1 MKNTLH
7 QMLVTLQ
14 ILFRVPKLEL
24 LANKSPESE
33 EDSFFLVNQV
43 SPGSDNWVQLAPFGD
58 TMNVDAKG
66 KKVIQRFGK
75 SEAETIC
82 NQFASPL
89 NKILQPLGV
98 PWYIGHP
105 DHARF
110 KGKAGHTDTRSKGRI
125 KSMEVRHDD
134 ACELCNAKNS
144 ESKPCRDHG
153 LFAQVKWNH
162 QGEEIIANEEFHGH
176 STNWGVARDKNP
188 ENGMAV
194 ARPVYLKSVGFTNDP
209 NILVAPITLAN
220 EADQE
225 TAIPEELANLAGIPE
240 GETASMDLVL
250 SGLKEKQEAHLSEVG
265 LILLANA
272 EAAPNEDEP
281 KDSFIGWVYELLG
294 LDPKEVTPEQLRS
307 HMEDKVKKAG
317 VIERVKKASANV
329 MAAHKSHEK
338 AHEALHDQLANAKT
352 EALQEG
358 RKLAAKIAVKG
369 LIRSGH
375 IKSADE
381 AAQIEA
387 FANSADLEAEIEKFA
402 NAKPVVKTQSET
414 QGLGNKNPVMMEN
427 SRERTAAFEELLAAR
442 EESFPN
448 ESYQARWNAVASSEA
463 GSNLLAQMK
472 PAETE

>member
-1 MKNTLH
+1 MKNTLLR
-7 QMLVTLQ
+7 MLFTLQ
-14 ILFRVPKLEL
+14 ILFRVPRLET

-43 SPGSDNWVQLAPFGD
+43 SPGTDNWVQLAPFGD

-82 NQFASPL
+82 NQFASPI

-105 DHARF
+105 DHSRF
-110 KGKAGHTDTRSKGRI
+110 KGKAGHSDTRAKGRI
-125 KSMEVRHDD
+125 KNMEVRHDES
-134 ACELCNAKNS
+134 CELCNAKDS

-162 QGEEIIANEEFHGH
+162 EGQEIIANEEFHGH

-220 EADQE
+220 EAEQE
-225 TAIPEELANLAGIPE
+225 AAIPEELANLAGIPDHIVP
-240 GETASMDLVL
+240 SMELVL
-250 SGLKEKQEAHLSEVG
+250 SGLQERNEAHLSELG
-265 LILLANA
+265 LLLLANA
-272 EAAPNEDEP
+272 EASP
-281 KDSFIGWVYELLG
+281 KDDDTQTSFIGWVHELLG
-294 LDPKEVTPEQLRS
+294 LDPKETTQEQLRS
-307 HMEDKVKKAG
+307 HMEEKVKKAG
-317 VIERVKKASANV
+317 VIDRVKKARANV
-329 MAAHKSHEK
+329 EAAHKSHEK

-375 IKSADE
+375 IKAADE
-381 AAQIEA
+381 AAQIESL
-387 FANSADLEAEIEKFA
+387 ANSVDLEADIERLA
-402 NAKPVVKTQSET
+402 NAQPVVKTKSET
-414 QGLGNKNPVMMEN
+414 QDLGHRNPVMMEN
-427 SRERTAAFEELLAAR
+427 SRERTAAFEQLMAAR
-442 EESFPN
+442 AESLPN
-448 ESYQARWNAVASSEA
+448 ESYQDRWNAVASSEE
-463 GSNLLAQMK
+463 GKHLLAQMK
-472 PAETE
+472 PAEIE

>member
-1 MKNTLH
+1 M
-7 QMLVTLQ
+7 
-14 ILFRVPKLEL
+14 
-24 LANKSPESE
+24 
-33 EDSFFLVNQV
+33 
-43 SPGSDNWVQLAPFGD
+43 
-58 TMNVDAKG
+58 
-66 KKVIQRFGK
+66 
-75 SEAETIC
+75 
-82 NQFASPL
+82 
-89 NKILQPLGV
+89 

-105 DHARF
+105 DHSRF
-110 KGKAGHTDTRSKGRI
+110 KGKAGHTDTRAKGRI
-125 KSMEVRHDD
+125 KNMEVRHDES
-134 ACELCNAKNS
+134 CELCNAKDS

-225 TAIPEELANLAGIPE
+225 TAIPEELANLAGVPE
-240 GETASMDLVL
+240 GETATMDLVL

-281 KDSFIGWVYELLG
+281 KNSFIGWVYELLG
-294 LDPKEVTPEQLRS
+294 LDPKETTQDQLRS
-307 HMEDKVKKAG
+307 HMVEKVKKAG
-317 VIERVKKASANV
+317 VIDRVKKARANV
-329 MAAHKSHEK
+329 DAAHKSHMK
-338 AHEALHDQLANAKT
+338 AHDALQEQLANAKT

-375 IKSADE
+375 IKAADE
-381 AAQIEA
+381 AAQIESL
-387 FANSADLEAEIEKFA
+387 ANSADLEADIERLA
-402 NAKPVVKTQSET
+402 NAKPVVKTKSET
-414 QGLGNKNPVMMEN
+414 QDLGHKNPVMMEN
-427 SRERTAAFEELLAAR
+427 SRERTAAFEQLMISRAET
-442 EESFPN
+442 FPN
-448 ESYQARWNAVASSEA
+448 ESYQDRWNAVASSEA
-463 GSNLLAQMK
+463 GSHLLAQMK
-472 PAETE
+472 PAEVE

>member
-1 MKNTLH
+1 
-7 QMLVTLQ
+7 MLVALQ
-14 ILFRVPKLEL
+14 ILFRIPRLET

-43 SPGSDNWVQLAPFGD
+43 SPGADNWVQLSPFGD
-58 TMNVDAKG
+58 THNVDAKG

-110 KGKAGHTDTRSKGRI
+110 KGKAGHTDTRAKGRI
-125 KSMEVRHDD
+125 KSMEVRHD
-134 ACELCNAKNS
+134 AVCELCNTKEGS
-144 ESKPCRDHG
+144 PCRDHG

-176 STNWGVARDKNP
+176 STNWGVARDKQP

-220 EADQE
+220 ESEQDDV
-225 TAIPEELANLAGIPE
+225 IPEELANLAGVPE
-240 GETASMDLVL
+240 GETATMELVL
-250 SGLKEKQEAHLSEVG
+250 SGLKDRQEAHLAEVG

-272 EAAPNEDEP
+272 ESAPKEDEAQT
-281 KDSFIGWVYELLG
+281 SFIGWVHELLG
-294 LDPKEVTPEQLRS
+294 LDPKETTTDQLRS
-307 HMEDKVKKAG
+307 HMEEKVKKAG
-317 VIERVKKASANV
+317 VIDRVKKARTNV
-329 MAAHKSHEK
+329 EAAHKSHEK
-338 AHEALHDQLANAKT
+338 AHEALHEQLANANA
-352 EALQEG
+352 EAVQEV
-358 RKLAAKIAVKG
+358 RKLAARVAVKA

-375 IKSADE
+375 IKAADE
-381 AAQIEA
+381 SDKIEA
-387 FANSADLEAEIEKFA
+387 FANAADLEAEIELLS
-402 NAKPVVKTQSET
+402 NTTPVIKTKSATE
-414 QGLGNKNPVMMEN
+414 GLGGKNPVMLES
-427 SRERTAAFEELLAAR
+427 SRERTAAFEGLLAKRA
-442 EESFPN
+442 EEFPN
-448 ESYQARWNAVASSEA
+448 ESFVESWNAVATSES
-463 GSNLLAQMK
+463 GSHLLSQMK
-472 PAETE
+472 PADQE